1 MSCGPERFDGLDF
14 PHAAWAFKLPA
25 GSQDRP
31 ASQVGKGLEVS
42 RRRISSVPVGAMIA
56 ALAVIAVVAL
66 LVLYF
71 GDSVV
76 LTGFVDPPVVE

>member
-1 MSCGPERFDGLDF
+1 M
-14 PHAAWAFKLPA
+14 
-25 GSQDRP
+25 
-31 ASQVGKGLEVS
+31 S

-56 ALAVIAVVAL
+56 ALAVIAIVAL

-71 GDSVV
+71 GDSAV

>member
-1 MSCGPERFDGLDF
+1 M
-14 PHAAWAFKLPA
+14 
-25 GSQDRP
+25 
-31 ASQVGKGLEVS
+31 S